1 MFDPE
6 YFIKGNCLQSSVDVC
21 SVRYKMKFH
30 NKKENVGGSSHIE
43 EQEDGTFK
51 LVWVHTDSEP
61 PDSYPKFD
69 IVRPGRYQKFKLL
82 HINIHTVKTKVGRA
96 HHLSLHAST
105 PIALL
110 VCCGRQNINGGLYPP
125 LFFQCNAYYSMHYC
139 MVLGD

>member
-69 IVRPGRYQKFKLL
+69 ICLL
-82 HINIHTVKTKVGRA
+82 YTSPSPRDAT
-96 HHLSLHAST
+96 LSRMPSSA
-105 PIALL
+105 
-110 VCCGRQNINGGLYPP
+110 
-125 LFFQCNAYYSMHYC
+125 
-139 MVLGD
+139 